1 MVFLRKKSGFMPIYL
16 PSCYKASAGSE
27 KLTVVLI
34 QACNMTLGS
43 KEKGRKT
50 KLRFKRNN
58 LMKINRGPP

>member
-27 KLTVVLI
+27 KLTAVAVLI

-50 KLRFKRNN
+50 KLRFKR
-58 LMKINRGPP
+58 KQSYED